1 MSLAKKFL
9 AVVLSSILFITAM
22 NIVGFYIFYNSFL
35 KVYLAEKISTQ
46 QTITLE
52 YINSIFRE
60 QAFDEIGSIFTDIEI
75 EFFELLENNQG
86 QIPIEKKE
94 NRDVIIN
101 YLIQIGVAPKY
112 IEEIIPTDN
121 FSQILENI
129 GDKNSPESKFLQRII
144 YATLITNA
152 LSIAIIIFAI
162 FLFTKSTIRPITQ
175 ITREIKNLDPRKSN
189 ILIQY
194 PARDEIG
201 LLIDSINGLNTRL
214 SLQEWIRNRLLA
226 DISHELK
233 TPITS
238 IQCYLE
244 WIWDGVIELNEKNLD
259 SIIDEMKR
267 LTSLVNR
274 IMQFEKFENQKLEL
288 ELRSHD
294 VPEITKQVVETHK
307 KNLKENKQRIKIT
320 WLEDCNIML
329 DRDLFKQIVH
339 NLIGNFQKYAGKNSQ
354 LTINITKRYID
365 FKDNG
370 KWISKN
376 EVKFLTEKFYQ
387 GNIEK
392 SWDAETRGLWVG
404 LSLVDKIA
412 DAHDWRIKIDSDI
425 WKWFSF
431 KIYF

>member
-214 SLQEWIRNRLLA
+214 SLQE
-226 DISHELK
+226 
-233 TPITS
+233 
-238 IQCYLE
+238 
-244 WIWDGVIELNEKNLD
+244 
-259 SIIDEMKR
+259 
-267 LTSLVNR
+267 
-274 IMQFEKFENQKLEL
+274 
-288 ELRSHD
+288 
-294 VPEITKQVVETHK
+294 
-307 KNLKENKQRIKIT
+307 
-320 WLEDCNIML
+320 
-329 DRDLFKQIVH
+329 
-339 NLIGNFQKYAGKNSQ
+339 
-354 LTINITKRYID
+354 
-365 FKDNG
+365 
-370 KWISKN
+370 
-376 EVKFLTEKFYQ
+376 
-387 GNIEK
+387 
-392 SWDAETRGLWVG
+392 
-404 LSLVDKIA
+404 
-412 DAHDWRIKIDSDI
+412 
-425 WKWFSF
+425 
-431 KIYF
+431 